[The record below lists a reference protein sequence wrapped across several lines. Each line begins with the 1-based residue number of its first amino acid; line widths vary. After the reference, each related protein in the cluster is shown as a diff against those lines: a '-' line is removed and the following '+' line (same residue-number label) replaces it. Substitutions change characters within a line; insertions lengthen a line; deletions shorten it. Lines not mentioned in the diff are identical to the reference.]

1 MPNDDTRLDV
11 NITGSTADAIRD
23 YAKAQNVTVT
33 EAARRLI
40 SYGNLIAKA
49 DQLGRKVL
57 IKDSNDVDQVVF
69 LHD

>member
-1 MPNDDTRLDV
+1 MPNDDRLDV